1 MKFGILL
8 PVEGNV
14 TEGMVNP
21 KLALK
26 VARRAEDLGY
36 DSVWAGE
43 RMLLS
48 KRLDPIS
55 LLGAVAS
62 VTEQVSL
69 GAAVLIAPLKHPII
83 LADQLAS
90 LDNISNGRLIAGFG
104 VGADRIK
111 LEYESVGV
119 SFTDRG
125 SRLDECIS
133 IMKQAWKGKIDFEGK
148 HFRLSNLEMAL
159 KPKQKD
165 GPPIFLGGAK
175 KVSLKR
181 VARYA
186 DGWMPI
192 DLSPS
197 EYQTAYDK
205 IKSYQDTQRTIERD
219 LYITL
224 NIRENKE
231 IAKEESH
238 RFLDTYYNVKFP
250 SIDKMAFFGTV
261 EDALRRFEEYSS
273 VGVERA
279 IVRFASFGDQV
290 NQVESFSEKVK
301 SRF

>member
-62 VTEQVSL
+62 VTERVSL
-69 GAAVLIAPLKHPII
+69 GTAVMIAPLKHPII

-197 EYQTAYDK
+197 EYQTAHDK

-261 EDALRRFEEYSS
+261 EDAVRRFEEYSS

>member
-14 TEGMVNP
+14 TEGTVNP

-62 VTEQVSL
+62 VTERVRL
-69 GAAVLIAPLKHPII
+69 GTAVMIAPLKHPLV

-111 LEYESVGV
+111 PEYESVGV
-119 SFTDRG
+119 SFNDRG

-133 IMKQAWKGKIDFEGK
+133 IMKQAWKGKIDFEGR
-148 HFRLSNLEMAL
+148 HFRFSNLEMAL
-159 KPKQKD
+159 KPKQRE
-165 GPPIFLGGAK
+165 GPPIFLGGVK
-175 KVSLKR
+175 KVSLRR
-181 VARYA
+181 VAKYA

-197 EYQTAYDK
+197 EYQTGYGK
-205 IKSYQDTQRTIERD
+205 IRSYQDTSSTIQRA

-224 NIRENKE
+224 NMRENKE
-231 IAKEESH
+231 IAKEEAH
-238 RFLDTYYNVKFP
+238 KFLDTYYNAKFP
-250 SIDKMAFFGTV
+250 SIDKMALFGTV
-261 EDALRRFEEYSS
+261 EDAVRRFEEYSS
-273 VGVERA
+273 AGVERA
-279 IVRFASFGDQV
+279 IVRFASFEDQV
-290 NQVESFSEKVK
+290 KQVESFSEKVK